1 MQQEIGRL
9 VWEAEDL
16 GDFLKEA
23 CRLRGK
29 RVTVAS
35 VEAGLSRNTISSYIR
50 GRRRP
55 SATSTYRLARYFG
68 VPQAQI
74 MRLAGLEVAGVDQE
88 LLEGLMDV
96 VRDIM
101 VAMDAKELNEWIQ
114 YGEML
119 LLWKE
124 RRRRAEAFEREMKKE
139 SD

>member
-16 GDFLKEA
+16 GEFLKEA

-74 MRLAGLEVAGVDQE
+74 MRWAGLEVAGVDQE
-88 LLEGLMDV
+88 ILEGLMDV

>member
-16 GDFLKEA
+16 GEFLKEA

-124 RRRRAEAFEREMKKE
+124 RRRRAEAFEREIKKE